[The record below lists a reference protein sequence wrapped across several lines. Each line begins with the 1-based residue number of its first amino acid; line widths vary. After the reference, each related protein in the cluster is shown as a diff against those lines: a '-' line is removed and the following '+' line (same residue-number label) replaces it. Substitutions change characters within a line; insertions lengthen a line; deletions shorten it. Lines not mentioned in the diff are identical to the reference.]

1 MIEWLFL
8 SHQPQRTITTY
19 ITTLCHLII
28 KGREQTKQL
37 FGYDPAFIHIPLTQ
51 VYLQQLVAQSLE
63 FQCAIADFVGLD
75 INLPSDKLFQNI
87 PFLQIRIAEKDP
99 ERFAF
104 SLPVINNSLPLQW
117 FQWRVLPQG
126 MLNSPTIC
134 QYFIH
139 TAIQPVTDQFPDSI
153 IYHYVND
160 ILITAPS

>member
-1 MIEWLFL
+1 MNPLTALGICPFFVAPKKSGKWRLIHDLRKIIEPL
-8 SHQPQRTITTY
+8 QPMSPLTARSPQSSLHSKEWPLLVIDLKDCFFT
-19 ITTLCHLII
+19 
-28 KGREQTKQL
+28 
-37 FGYDPAFIHIPLTQ
+37 IPL
-51 VYLQQLVAQSLE
+51 
-63 FQCAIADFVGLD
+63 
-75 INLPSDKLFQNI
+75 
-87 PFLQIRIAEKDP
+87 AEKDP

-153 IYHYVND
+153 I
-160 ILITAPS
+160 IIWMTS